1 MSKQPKAVRVVVADD
16 DPDVATSMVSLLP
29 LMYPGRLN
37 VSLAFDGEE
46 AVRLTKSL
54 KPTVTFLDVGM
65 PGMDGIQAAF
75 AIRKA
80 LGGDAPVLVA
90 VSGDAER
97 VTRGAWSNLFDH
109 TLCKPLDV
117 EQLADVFKCIA
128 QPEGVSESRA
138 TM

>member
-16 DPDVATSMVSLLP
+16 YPDVATSMASLLP
-29 LMYPGRLN
+29 LMYSGRLD

-54 KPTVTFLDVGM
+54 KPSVAFLDVGM
-65 PGMDGIQAAF
+65 PGTDGIQAAF

-90 VSGDAER
+90 VSGDADR
-97 VTRGAWSNLFDH
+97 VTRGEWSNLFDH